1 MLAHEAHIMFT
12 NNQTSQWL
20 SQKTDEER
28 EMLVF
33 VTRTIAPTH
42 QKKFRERLAHL
53 QVQQEALKKKEEEAE
68 RYRKRIVLQK
78 AKLTGEIVKLGLW
91 QTP

>member
-33 VTRTIAPTH
+33 VTRTIAPTY

-53 QVQQEALKKKEEEAE
+53 QVQQALKKKEEEAE